1 VKIRSLHS
9 FHQKHFERLREKVLE
24 VKNKGLGEK
33 RLEKEE
39 EARERS

>member
-1 VKIRSLHS
+1 
-9 FHQKHFERLREKVLE
+9 VLE

-39 EARERS
+39 EAREWS